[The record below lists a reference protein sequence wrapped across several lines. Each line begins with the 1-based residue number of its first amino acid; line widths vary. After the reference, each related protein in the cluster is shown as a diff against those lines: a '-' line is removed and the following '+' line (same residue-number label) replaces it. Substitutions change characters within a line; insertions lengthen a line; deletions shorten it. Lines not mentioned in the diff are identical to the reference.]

1 MDQIIQTSTP
11 KEVIAHYN
19 KKFVTRFLHD
29 NGFEFKEKTLEYQRR
44 TKDFKQVIWHRCDK
58 NNLSGIYIGFEVG
71 YSMLCAKFKTW
82 YKKEYGKEPIGGDS
96 IIGYQR
102 LPLQHK
108 WNGKYNKYVGVFGY
122 DLINK
127 DIPDQFCVILENLQ
141 NVILPQLDFY
151 KDLETVIN
159 NPNKT
164 ISSGEFDLASHLRQ
178 IEHCLFLGNAEK
190 GKSLADALYDDSTI
204 PGSYHDYIRVELA
217 RIFKTR

>member
-1 MDQIIQTSTP
+1 
-11 KEVIAHYN
+11 
-19 KKFVTRFLHD
+19 
-29 NGFEFKEKTLEYQRR
+29 
-44 TKDFKQVIWHRCDK
+44 
-58 NNLSGIYIGFEVG
+58 
-71 YSMLCAKFKTW
+71 MLCAKFKTW

-96 IIGYQR
+96 IIGYKR

-141 NVILPQLDFY
+141 NVILPHLDFY

-204 PGSYHDYIRVELA
+204 PESYHDYMRGELA